1 MDKKMIDQLIENY
14 KLPKE
19 EHNKILEELK
29 EKLFINKGKEKNPS
43 TLFVVGS
50 PGSGK
55 TTYIKNT
62 DFSKYININS
72 DEYRTFNPYAE
83 EIIKK
88 YPTYY
93 AKFTNFDAH
102 LWGDELFS
110 YALQQGCSVL
120 REKAPID
127 ESLLETIKTIPSNY
141 EVEVHVTCTGVL
153 ESLLRTRERYEKEIV
168 EKKQAKLSNM
178 EAHQTCYHLL
188 PDFLKKCLELG
199 VKVNYIV
206 EEGEKIKT
214 VSVKENDFTF
224 LQKKR
229 EESNKKACQ
238 TYNERIEK
246 IKESKEKR
254 NASKEEWED
263 LKRIEDIYLEIKNQ
277 TC

>member
-19 EHNKILEELK
+19 EHNKILERLK
-29 EKLFINKGKEKNPS
+29 EQLFINKGKEKNPS
-43 TLFVVGS
+43 ALFVVGS

-83 EIIKK
+83 EITRK

-110 YALQQGCSVL
+110 YALQQGYSVL
-120 REKAPID
+120 REKAPVD
-127 ESLLETIKTIPSNY
+127 ESLLEKIKTIPANY
-141 EVEVHVTCTGVL
+141 EVEVHVTCTGDL
-153 ESLLRTRERYEKEIV
+153 ESLLRTRERYEKEIL

-199 VKVNYIV
+199 VKISYIV
-206 EEGEKIKT
+206 EEGKK

-224 LQKKR
+224 LQKER
-229 EESNKKACQ
+229 VESNKKARQ
-238 TYNERIEK
+238 TYYKRIEK
-246 IKESKEKR
+246 IKESKEQR

-263 LKRIEDIYLEIKNQ
+263 LKKIEDIYFEIKNQ

>member
-19 EHNKILEELK
+19 EHNKILERLK

-43 TLFVVGS
+43 ALFVVGS

-83 EIIKK
+83 EITRK

-102 LWGDELFS
+102 LWGDELFF
-110 YALQQGCSVL
+110 YALQQGYSVL
-120 REKAPID
+120 REKAPVD

-141 EVEVHVTCTGVL
+141 KVEVHVTCTGNL
-153 ESLLRTRERYEKEIV
+153 ESLLRTRERYEKEIL

-178 EAHQTCYHLL
+178 EALQTCYHLL
-188 PDFLKKCLELG
+188 PDFLKKCVALG
-199 VKVNYIV
+199 LKVSYIV
-206 EEGEKIKT
+206 EDGEKSKT
-214 VSVKENDFTF
+214 VSVKDNDFTF

-229 EESNKKACQ
+229 VESNRKACQ

-246 IKESKEKR
+246 IKESKEQR

-263 LKRIEDIYLEIKNQ
+263 LKKIEDIYLEIKDR